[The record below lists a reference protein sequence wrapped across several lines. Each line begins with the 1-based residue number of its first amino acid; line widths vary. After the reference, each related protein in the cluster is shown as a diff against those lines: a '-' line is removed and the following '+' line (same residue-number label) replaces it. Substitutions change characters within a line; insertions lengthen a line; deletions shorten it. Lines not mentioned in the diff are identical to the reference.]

1 MSADRVAGFPQI
13 DASLVRAGLAGA
25 ELSSVRV
32 LMRRRALRVP
42 DLEQADLSEVDVR
55 KSM

>member
-13 DASLVRAGLAGA
+13 DTSLGRAGLAGA

-32 LMRRRALRVP
+32 LMRRRALRVA